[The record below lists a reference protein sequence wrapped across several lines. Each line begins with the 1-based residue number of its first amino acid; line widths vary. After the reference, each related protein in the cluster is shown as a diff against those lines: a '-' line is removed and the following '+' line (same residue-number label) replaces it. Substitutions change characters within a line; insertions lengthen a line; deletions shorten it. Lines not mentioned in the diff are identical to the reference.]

1 MSFLPRACAGPACI
15 AGVLVGACGSSGS
28 NGTFTV
34 DFPSVAAAVA
44 TDYVQVAAFDGTDPS
59 ACTTLV
65 VEARSQQT
73 LPSAVAETSPA
84 SPCALENGAVSLSD
98 LKSGAYAFLAIGV
111 RQGQNFVL
119 GCEEATIGSGGATV
133 NIELTLFDNLVS
145 VPATTCQR
153 LSQHCSGGC

>member
-1 MSFLPRACAGPACI
+1 LTRLRWSFLVPAGAV
-15 AGVLVGACGSSGS
+15 AAACGSSES

-44 TDYVQVAAFDGTDPS
+44 TDSVQVAAFDGTDPA

-73 LPSAVAETSPA
+73 LASPVAETPPA
-84 SPCALENGAVSLSD
+84 TPCALENGAVSLSD
-98 LKSGAYAFLAIGV
+98 LKSGTYAFLAIGV
-111 RQGQNFVL
+111 RQGQNFVI
-119 GCEEATIGSGGATV
+119 GCQEATVGSSAPAV

-145 VPATTCQR
+145 VPATSCQR
-153 LSQHCSGGC
+153 LSEHCSGGC